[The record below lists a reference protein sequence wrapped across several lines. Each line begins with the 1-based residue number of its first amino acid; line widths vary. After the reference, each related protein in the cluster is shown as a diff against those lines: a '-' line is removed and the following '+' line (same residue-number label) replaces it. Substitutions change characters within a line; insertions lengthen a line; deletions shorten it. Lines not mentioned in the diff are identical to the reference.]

1 MACFLAPTAVAIAVS
16 SIRKKVPAKYH
27 IDWLIFML
35 WGGVVMFAIE
45 HIIKGEIIFY
55 PPFLTAMKDS
65 ASFYAMLKEI
75 VQIGVPMTIA
85 VFMVWILLVLI
96 VNNLHKILK
105 IRKDKIKIIKT

>member
-1 MACFLAPTAVAIAVS
+1 MACFLAPTAAAIAAS

-45 HIIKGEIIFY
+45 HIIKGEITFY

-85 VFMVWILLVLI
+85 VFVVWILLVLT
-96 VNNLHKILK
+96 VNNMHKILK
-105 IRKDKIKIIKT
+105 LCRKVFQIRRG